1 MEKKLTSA
9 VEATYTNS
17 VQLYVTYML
26 KDKIFYQYN
35 IIIHIKQHFH
45 S

>member
-1 MEKKLTSA
+1 MEKKLTTA
-9 VEATYTNS
+9 EATYTNN

-26 KDKIFYQYN
+26 KDKIFYKYN

-45 S
+45 L